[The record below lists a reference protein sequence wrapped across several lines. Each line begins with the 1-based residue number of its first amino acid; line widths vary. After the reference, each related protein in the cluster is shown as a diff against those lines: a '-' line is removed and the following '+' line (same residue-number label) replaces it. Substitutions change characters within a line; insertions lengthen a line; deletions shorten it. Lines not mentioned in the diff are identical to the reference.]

1 MTEVVERGE
10 IVAGEV
16 FVILTSIKL
25 ARRGE
30 YQLGVRSV
38 MRKFRKC
45 ASLSSAGAKPILLKY
60 GSNCFFAHATAS
72 GENNSPLAP

>member
-30 YQLGVRSV
+30 YQLGVRV
-38 MRKFRKC
+38 GYAEIQKMRVAVVCRSEADFIKIR
-45 ASLSSAGAKPILLKY
+45 LELLLCPRDRF
-60 GSNCFFAHATAS
+60 G
-72 GENNSPLAP
+72 